1 MTSTLARPRT
11 PKAPPAEPAATSSPR
26 RRTRAGLGTRI
37 GVQAVL
43 WIYAAI
49 AFGPILLVLLGS
61 LRPTN
66 EILQNPIALPTSFD
80 LSNYVRAWESASLG
94 TYFINSVFITICS
107 VALCVTVS
115 VAAAFVITRRVFRG
129 RAFLAAFFI
138 AGLMVPAKLGLLPI
152 YYMFQAGGL
161 VDTHLGLILLYAA
174 SGIPFTMFVLMGF
187 MRGLPVELEEAAR
200 LDGANDGRIFWSV
213 ILPLVRPAL
222 AVVTIFQFAPTWND
236 FFYPLVLLRDTDKYT
251 IPVGLTQFFGEYSAD
266 RGTLFAGLIIALL
279 PLALVFAFASK
290 QIMSGLTAGIS
301 K

>member
-1 MTSTLARPRT
+1 MTATLDAPRT
-11 PKAPPAEPAATSSPR
+11 TAPAPSREAERQQRTQ
-26 RRTRAGLGTRI
+26 RRTRLGQKI

-43 WIYAAI
+43 WLYAAI

-61 LRPTN
+61 LRPTS

-94 TYFINSVFITICS
+94 TYFVNSVFITICS
-107 VALCVTVS
+107 VALCVGVS
-115 VAAAFVITRRVFRG
+115 VAAAFVITRRRFRG

-161 VDTHLGLILLYAA
+161 IDSHLGLILLYAA

-200 LDGANDGRIFWSV
+200 LDGANDGRIFISV
-213 ILPLVRPAL
+213 MLPLVRPAL

-236 FFYPLVLLRDTDKYT
+236 FFYPLILLRDTDKYT
-251 IPVGLTQFFGEYSAD
+251 IPVGLTQFFGEYSTD
-266 RGTLFAGLIIALL
+266 RGTLFAGLVIALL

>member
-1 MTSTLARPRT
+1 
-11 PKAPPAEPAATSSPR
+11 
-26 RRTRAGLGTRI
+26 
-37 GVQAVL
+37 
-43 WIYAAI
+43 
-49 AFGPILLVLLGS
+49 
-61 LRPTN
+61 
-66 EILQNPIALPTSFD
+66 
-80 LSNYVRAWESASLG
+80 
-94 TYFINSVFITICS
+94 
-107 VALCVTVS
+107 
-115 VAAAFVITRRVFRG
+115 
-129 RAFLAAFFI
+129 
-138 AGLMVPAKLGLLPI
+138 MVPAKLGLLPI

-266 RGTLFAGLIIALL
+266 RGTPVRRSDHRAASARPGLRVRLEADHVG
-279 PLALVFAFASK
+279 PDR
-290 QIMSGLTAGIS
+290 GIS